1 MVPRNRTM
9 QIWADSIGSAA
20 YDLAPRPYRK
30 QKLIVENQNI
40 EASTVEVDDIYR
52 ELSIEIPLPVYTKA
66 TSTGEEL
73 ICQSRIMKV
82 GERYPVIW
90 EGKRLFVV
98 KTDKDLE
105 FYEVIEENGD

>member
-1 MVPRNRTM
+1 M
-9 QIWADSIGSAA
+9 QVWADSIGSVV
-20 YDLAPRPYRK
+20 YDLAPRPYRR
-30 QKLIVENQNI
+30 QQLVVENQNI
-40 EASTVEVDDIYR
+40 EASTVEADGIYR
-52 ELSIEIPLPVYTKA
+52 GLSIELPLPVYTKT

-82 GERYPVIW
+82 GERYPVVW

-105 FYEVIEENGD
+105 FYEVIEEDGD